1 MHNGT
6 NPTMAQTRT
15 FIALLVTFS
24 AERLMSKIRN
34 ETFAITA
41 EAQMSANAI
50 QIIFPLNQPLL

>member
-15 FIALLVTFS
+15 FIVLLVTFS

-34 ETFAITA
+34 ETFVITPKT
-41 EAQMSANAI
+41 QMSANTI
-50 QIIFPLNQPLL
+50 QIMFP